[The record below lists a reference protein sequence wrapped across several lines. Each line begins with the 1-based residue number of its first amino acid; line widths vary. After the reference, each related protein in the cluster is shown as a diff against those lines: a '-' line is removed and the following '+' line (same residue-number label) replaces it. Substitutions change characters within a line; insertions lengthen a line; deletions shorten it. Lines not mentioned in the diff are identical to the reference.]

1 MLMSVLQVETITVTQ
16 GGPTALTQW
25 AASSVA
31 ALWALLEMVLWTT
44 VQVSDTTSMYVY
56 IIHT

>member
-1 MLMSVLQVETITVTQ
+1 MTQ

-44 VQVSDTTSMYVY
+44 VQVCDTTSMYVY
-56 IIHT
+56 IYTYMMLKVH